1 MLLPAAITVGW
12 GVGIEELKTASGF
25 TNNRIFGF
33 QVLGYIIVLLAFSLQ
48 SILKTLC
55 GRLVGFWRVCVV
67 DVYLFFSFCG
77 TINVWRGIWLL
88 LNIYFLPGKLSVQE
102 YFQPQKILRKL
113 TPRKNFFYR
122 ENLQ

>member
-1 MLLPAAITVGW
+1 VEK
-12 GVGIEELKTASGF
+12 VKTASGF
-25 TNNRIFGF
+25 SHNHIFNF

-48 SILKTLC
+48 PILKSFC

-77 TINVWRGIWLL
+77 TINVWRGIWLM

-102 YFQPQKILRKL
+102 KY
-113 TPRKNFFYR
+113 
-122 ENLQ
+122 

>member
-1 MLLPAAITVGW
+1 MLLPVAITVG
-12 GVGIEELKTASGF
+12 GGGGSKELKTVSGY

-88 LNIYFLPGKLSVQE
+88 LNIYFLPGKLSDQE
-102 YFQPQKILRKL
+102 NFRPQRIMRKL
-113 TPRKNFFYR
+113 TPRKDFFYR
-122 ENLQ
+122 ETLE

>member
-1 MLLPAAITVGW
+1 MFLPAAITVFLGG
-12 GVGIEELKTASGF
+12 GVEELKTASVF
-25 TNNRIFGF
+25 TKNRISGF
-33 QVLGYIIVLLAFSLQ
+33 QVLGYIIVLLSFSLQ

-55 GRLVGFWRVCVV
+55 GRLVGFWRVCLV

-102 YFQPQKILRKL
+102 YFQPQKNIEKTNSTKEFLLSR
-113 TPRKNFFYR
+113 NS
-122 ENLQ
+122 